1 MSRDEAHLL
10 LALLLLSCYF
20 FTSCYYSL
28 SPSILNTIY
37 IYIYIKSLSLVTLT
51 KRAEFSASVFLSAQ
65 DRSSVIF

>member
-20 FTSCYYSL
+20 FTNYYYSL

-37 IYIYIKSLSLVTLT
+37 IY
-51 KRAEFSASVFLSAQ
+51 
-65 DRSSVIF
+65 